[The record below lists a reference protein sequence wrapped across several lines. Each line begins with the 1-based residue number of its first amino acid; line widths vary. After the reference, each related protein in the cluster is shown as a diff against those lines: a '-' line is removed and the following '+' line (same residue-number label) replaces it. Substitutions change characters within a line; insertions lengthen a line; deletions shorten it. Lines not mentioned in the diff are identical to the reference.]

1 MAGLQDELL
10 TQKIEVLL
18 DMQAKKIQAEFAKL
32 RDELSQVKE
41 ELRKEIHAVKQ
52 DPSYSQAGQA
62 RVQMYS
68 EAPPQQEPQPVPR
81 YAQADTAP
89 RYAQQGYP
97 PQSSPQYAQA
107 PQQQGYPQQGYPPQ
121 APPQQQSWN
130 QAYPPQQRGGDKPPS
145 AAPIDRNGVPP
156 SEVSVEKFFN
166 FSGTG
171 GKKK

>member
-1 MAGLQDELL
+1 MVGLQDELL

-18 DMQAKKIQAEFAKL
+18 DMQAKKIQAEFSKL

-52 DPSYSQAGQA
+52 DSSFSQAGGT
-62 RVQMYS
+62 RVQMYAD
-68 EAPPQQEPQPVPR
+68 APPAQEPQPVPR
-81 YAQADTAP
+81 YAQQGYSQP
-89 RYAQQGYP
+89 PQYAQQA
-97 PQSSPQYAQA
+97 PQQYAQA
-107 PQQQGYPQQGYPPQ
+107 PPPSYPQQAQ
-121 APPQQQSWN
+121 QQPPQQTWN

-156 SEVSVEKFFN
+156 SDVSVEKFFN

>member
-1 MAGLQDELL
+1 MVGLQDELL
-10 TQKIEVLL
+10 AQKIEVLL
-18 DMQAKKIQAEFAKL
+18 DMQAKKIQAEIAKL

-52 DPSYSQAGQA
+52 DPSYSQAGNA
-62 RVQMYS
+62 HVQMYS
-68 EAPPQQEPQPVPR
+68 DVPPQQEAPPV
-81 YAQADTAP
+81 P
-89 RYAQQGYP
+89 RYAQQGYAQQAP
-97 PQSSPQYAQA
+97 PQYAQA
-107 PQQQGYPQQGYPPQ
+107 PQGYPQQGYPPQ
-121 APPQQQSWN
+121 QPPQQSWN
-130 QAYPPQQRGGDKPPS
+130 QAYPPQQRGGDKTPS